1 MRDGSSRG
9 RARWMLAL
17 ALACIGVLALVASGC
32 GEDDDEGGDTT
43 TAASGGDTGE
53 LEEVVMTLPF
63 QDSLVWSGYEVAR
76 GPDGPYEEEF
86 GMELKTE
93 ATEGGGYMVQQLTAG
108 NIDYGVTG
116 MTNAIISEARGAD
129 LVSVAQVLTNSI
141 RLGALPDGGVEEV
154 ADLEGKT
161 IGVADLGS
169 GEIPIIK
176 AALADAGLD
185 AENDVTLLPIGYGSG
200 AVNAITSGQVQAV
213 SGYTNDFVP
222 LEDEGVE
229 FIDIL
234 PEDYQGMP
242 DDVVVVHEDLL
253 LPENEE
259 RLNNVLDV
267 TRGWYIGEA
276 YAEQYPE
283 DALERACEFAPADCK
298 DQAFAENYFEVA
310 NNAVIDAAL
319 EGGCIDPAK
328 VETLRDKVA
337 ASDVPEAAEIPV
349 EELVTDEYCGESL
362 APTDEDV
369 QAFADRTGAT
379 G

>member
-1 MRDGSSRG
+1 
-9 RARWMLAL
+9 MLAL
-17 ALACIGVLALVASGC
+17 ALACIGALALMASGC
-32 GEDDDEGGDTT
+32 GGDDESSSDTS
-43 TAASGGDTGE
+43 TAASGGDTGQ

-63 QDSLVWSGYEVAR
+63 SDSLVWSGYETAR
-76 GPDGPYEEEF
+76 GPDGPYEEQF

-116 MTNAIISEARGAD
+116 MVNAIISEARGAE
-129 LVSVAQVLTNSI
+129 LVSIATVLTNSI
-141 RLGALPDGGVEEV
+141 RLGATPDSGVTAIE
-154 ADLEGKT
+154 DLEGAT

-176 AALADAGLD
+176 AALADAGLE
-185 AENDVTLLPIGYGSG
+185 ENTDYKLLPIGYGSG
-200 AVNAITSGQVQAV
+200 ALNAVTSGEVQAV

-222 LEDEGVE
+222 LEDKGVV
-229 FIDIL
+229 FTDLL
-234 PEDYQGMP
+234 PEEYQGMP

-253 LPENEE
+253 LPENEH

-267 TRGWYIGEA
+267 IRGWYIGDV
-276 YAEQYPE
+276 YGEQYPE
-283 DALERACEFAPADCK
+283 DALARACEYAPADCK
-298 DQAFAENYFEVA
+298 DMAFAEKYFEVA
-310 NNAVIDAAL
+310 NSAVVDTAAA
-319 EGGCIDPAK
+319 GGCIDAAK

-337 ASDVPEAAEIPV
+337 GTDVPEAADIPV
-349 EELVTDEYCGESL
+349 EELVTGDYCGDNL

>member
-1 MRDGSSRG
+1 
-9 RARWMLAL
+9 
-17 ALACIGVLALVASGC
+17 
-32 GEDDDEGGDTT
+32 
-43 TAASGGDTGE
+43 
-53 LEEVVMTLPF
+53 
-63 QDSLVWSGYEVAR
+63 
-76 GPDGPYEEEF
+76 
-86 GMELKTE
+86 
-93 ATEGGGYMVQQLTAG
+93 MVQQLTAG

-116 MTNAIISEARGAD
+116 MVNAIISEAKGAD
-129 LVSVAQVLTNSI
+129 LVSIAQVLTNSI
-141 RLGALPDGGVEEV
+141 RLGALPEAGVESVE
-154 ADLEGKT
+154 DLEGKT

-176 AALADAGLD
+176 AALADVGLE
-185 AENDVTLLPIGYGSG
+185 ENTDYKLLPIGYGSG

-222 LEDEGVE
+222 LEDEGIE

-234 PEDYQGMP
+234 PEEYTGMP

-253 LPENEE
+253 NPENEH

-267 TRGWYIGEA
+267 IRGWYIGEA
-276 YAEQYPE
+276 YGAEYPE
-283 DALERACEFAPADCK
+283 DALARACEFAPADCK
-298 DQAFAENYFEVA
+298 DQAFAEKYFAVA
-310 NNAVIDAAL
+310 NGAVVDAAL
-319 EGGCIDPAK
+319 EGGCINQER

-337 ASDVPEAAEIPV
+337 ISDVPEAADIPI